1 MSGTTKTQSIDHDAL
16 FKRLLNTYL
25 FDFIRLFIPGL
36 MQHIDASSLTFLDKE
51 LFVDIMGKD
60 RRESDIVAKVR
71 FRDSE
76 VYFIILVEPMS
87 YSQTNFPARLLL
99 YLALLYKDH
108 GLLVYPIVLYSYDEP
123 YRPEPDTIR
132 FDFPN
137 KNVLTF
143 NYEVIQLN
151 RLNWKDFV
159 DVQNP
164 IASALMAKMKIDPK
178 DKAIAK
184 AACMK
189 MMLSLELSP
198 EESSLIAGIIHTY
211 IRLTPAESVV
221 FDRATSE
228 FDPALKEKAMLLT
241 NPWEEKGMEKGMER
255 GSITEAQ
262 RLTLRL
268 IGRRFG
274 DIPENLEGR
283 IRRLSLQPLEDLHD
297 SLFDFSQLND
307 VDEWLKSHAEDEIE
321 ADSASV

>member
-1 MSGTTKTQSIDHDAL
+1 
-16 FKRLLNTYL
+16 
-25 FDFIRLFIPGL
+25 
-36 MQHIDASSLTFLDKE
+36 
-51 LFVDIMGKD
+51 
-60 RRESDIVAKVR
+60 
-71 FRDSE
+71 
-76 VYFIILVEPMS
+76 MS
-87 YSQTNFPARLLL
+87 YSQANFPARLLL

-137 KNVLTF
+137 KSVLIF

-151 RLNWKDFV
+151 RLDWKDFV
-159 DVQNP
+159 DSQNP
-164 IASALMAKMKIDPK
+164 IASALMAKMKIHPK

-189 MMLSLELSP
+189 MMLSLELSS
-198 EESSLIAGIIHTY
+198 EESALIAGIIHAY
-211 IRLTPAESVV
+211 IRLTPAESVL

-241 NPWEEKGMEKGMER
+241 NPWEEKGMER

-262 RLTLRL
+262 RLTLRF

-283 IRRLSLQPLEDLHD
+283 IRRLSLQPLKDLHD
-297 SLFDFSQLND
+297 SLFDFSQLSD
-307 VDEWLKSHAEDEIE
+307 VEEWLKRHAEDESV
-321 ADSASV
+321 ADSAVI